1 MFVQVVE
8 HGSQAIL
15 QSPEKASPTYFPV
28 RQIQGRGQTLAV
40 AKPVKAG
47 DTSVEVSHLVFD
59 GEIDHDNVTSRPF
72 LTEMRAHRAVD
83 ATLSPQAPAVD
94 LVYAK
99 PYLAHGLP
107 PRALDAEPVPG
118 TPNAGELIL
127 ALKSPPAAVDFTK
140 GSDRSGGF
148 VAPNLSV
155 EGISRALGAIGE
167 SGNAPTAFDA
177 GKFDPASFLSG
188 AMPKL
193 FGLFS
198 LLELLDAAG
207 SRRGAG
213 LRVRRPGTLSPSCS
227 PRRSVCEAAI
237 DDAQARLRAGGR
249 RGGPRRRAGRRPARQ
264 GRARRA
270 RRPTSSRTS
279 TRLIAARA
287 RAARQRRTRVS
298 AAAVALAGRAAAAA
312 RRARCARLPAA
323 VRSALAKPVQAL
335 TTLTDLA
342 KDAAGLAQML
352 RGRGRRTGHGAD
364 AVAAADQAV
373 GAAGRPQHLQA
384 QG

>member
-1 MFVQVVE
+1 M
-8 HGSQAIL
+8 
-15 QSPEKASPTYFPV
+15 

-72 LTEMRAHRAVD
+72 LTEMRGIVPSMRH
-83 ATLSPQAPAVD
+83 LSPQAPAVD

-107 PRALDAEPVPG
+107 PRALDAKPVPG

-198 LLELLDAAG
+198 LLELLDDAG
-207 SRRGAG
+207 FD
-213 LRVRRPGTLSPSCS
+213 
-227 PRRSVCEAAI
+227 EAPAFVS
-237 DDAQARLRAGGR
+237 DALEPVTKLLTEAQRLRER
-249 RGGPRRRAGRRPARQ
+249 STTR
-264 GRARRA
+264 RRA
-270 RRPTSSRTS
+270 RRRRSPRRPTTAPRPSPSTPRTSSMPAS
-279 TRLIAARA
+279 ADLEPHLDALIAALPGLPGHCR
-287 RAARQRRTRVS
+287 RRQRRGRH
-298 AAAVALAGRAAAAA
+298 ARGRAAAAA
-312 RRARCARLPAA
+312 RRPRCARPSRPPCAPRW
-323 VRSALAKPVQAL
+323 RS
-335 TTLTDLA
+335 
-342 KDAAGLAQML
+342 
-352 RGRGRRTGHGAD
+352 RYRR
-364 AVAAADQAV
+364 
-373 GAAGRPQHLQA
+373 
-384 QG
+384 